1 MDMDRLT
8 RSARGSSIRVSS
20 STRKRVALLVAK
32 LKASSQQDV
41 IDQALA
47 QLEHRVFWEGF
58 EEEAKAYLASHP
70 KERAERNRYAGT
82 SSDGMKARP

>member
-1 MDMDRLT
+1 VN
-8 RSARGSSIRVSS
+8 RSSGSSIRVSS
-20 STRKRVALLVAK
+20 STRTRVAALAVK

-41 IDQALA
+41 IDQALD

-58 EEEAKAYLASHP
+58 EEEARAYLASHP
-70 KERAERNRYAGT
+70 KERAERDRYAGT

>member
-20 STRKRVALLVAK
+20 STRKRVALLVVK
-32 LKASSQQDV
+32 LKASNQQDV
-41 IDQALA
+41 IDRALD
-47 QLEHRVFWEGF
+47 QLEHKVFWEGF
-58 EEEAKAYLASHP
+58 EEEATAYLASYP
-70 KERAERNRYAGT
+70 KEHAERNRYAGT